1 MCRISAG
8 FDIASII
15 IDSAKFREVP
25 EQLVR
30 PVSHEVCDSSAA
42 AEICLCQN
50 PHFRHRLNISRRT
63 LPCRQPVIEFRVILA
78 DSARLCVRIEFDSF
92 LSIGF
97 DPFLVEAGGIA
108 HDVRQ
113 GDHIVLA
120 RFAVEGFPAAYLY
133 ILIAVV
139 QIAAYIEGAE
149 IFRRAACGRRHECN
163 GVIRFFCQQGGFADQ
178 VQSDTDVFRVPFQ
191 PEWRFLRRYDPVCSV
206 QRQPHHSCFDSREP

>member
-8 FDIASII
+8 FDIANII

-92 LSIGF
+92 LTIGF
-97 DPFLVEAGGIA
+97 DPFLAEAGGIA

-139 QIAAYIEGAE
+139 QIAAHIEGAE
-149 IFRRAACGRRHECN
+149 IFRRAVTSMSSTIAITR
-163 GVIRFFCQQGGFADQ
+163 
-178 VQSDTDVFRVPFQ
+178 S
-191 PEWRFLRRYDPVCSV
+191 
-206 QRQPHHSCFDSREP
+206 